1 MSQMTKLMTADEL
14 WQMPGNGRYYELVKG
29 ELRPKPPSGGQ
40 HGEVTMN
47 LTGPMWTHATTE
59 DLGKIVAAETG
70 FVLLR
75 DPDTVR
81 GSDIAFIRKDRI
93 PAGGLPKKFI
103 PFAPDVAVE
112 VVSPTDRMVE
122 VEEKVAEWLAAGT
135 KLVWVV
141 LPTRRIIKVYR
152 STTDVTIL
160 TDKDELDGG
169 DVMPGFRLPVARVF
183 G

>member
-1 MSQMTKLMTADEL
+1 MDQMTKLVTADDL

-29 ELRPKPPSGGQ
+29 ELHPMPPSGGE
-40 HGEVTMN
+40 HGEVTIN
-47 LTGPMWTHATTE
+47 LTGPMWTHATVQ
-59 DLGKIVAAETG
+59 DLGRLVAAETG
-70 FVLLR
+70 FVLAR

-112 VVSPTDRMVE
+112 VVSPTDRME
-122 VEEKVAEWLAAGT
+122 DVEEKVAEWLAAGT
-135 KLVWVV
+135 TLVWVV
-141 LPTRRIIKVYR
+141 VPKRRIIKVYR
-152 STTDVTIL
+152 TLTNVKIL
-160 TDKDELDGG
+160 TDKDELDGE